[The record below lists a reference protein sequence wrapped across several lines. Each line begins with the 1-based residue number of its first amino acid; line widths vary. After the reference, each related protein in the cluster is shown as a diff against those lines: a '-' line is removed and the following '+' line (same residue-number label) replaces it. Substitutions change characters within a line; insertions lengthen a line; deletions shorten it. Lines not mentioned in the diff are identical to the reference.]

1 MEDNEIFFD
10 FRQTDYSDAAVRN
23 DSELVNKV
31 QMKKMMELVD
41 GQIKKSREFK
51 LPDNNKF
58 DNQHVH
64 NTISIFGNRGAGK
77 TTFLQTTLD
86 KIARLY
92 GKEVVLLKVL
102 DPSLLDCKQHPFI
115 SIIASIHELVEECI
129 NKDYLNRGDI
139 SKTDKDKYD
148 SSYKSLLK
156 GLPFID
162 GVGSVNG
169 YQDWDDDLYVSMQ
182 GMEKAEASN
191 NLIDNFKKYIY
202 NALKVLEKKCFI
214 IPFDDIDTNI
224 NKGFEILEV
233 IRKYLITEQ
242 IITILTGDLDL
253 YSKLVRK
260 ASWESFS
267 KDFLKKECDYSKR
280 NPDEFSHMI
289 NHLENQYLLK
299 VLKPEYRIHLKTI
312 REVIESKNSDI
323 IVKFNNLD
331 TSFTI
336 NECYTVILARIGFE
350 INNIRVTNQIIYFFE
365 GLSIRTQMRLLKL
378 LSIYYEQSLD
388 ENTFVHEFI
397 NIFWTDIKQKSLNAK
412 SLVNDD
418 RYYPVEM
425 MKFLIDTKSLSD
437 CSDFMPHTNDD
448 ILNKALL
455 AISAQFTKQ
464 AENSCFM
471 IFDYWVRVCYIK
483 YVVESLNTEDNTNM
497 LDEIVKFSSILEHD
511 DLTKCIGL
519 VEAYSRSIYK
529 SQSSYNKTLS
539 GTIIIKEKVS
549 NMNNPYTAFLD
560 IISHGT
566 IDQSNHYIRY
576 VSIYKLFAILRD
588 FLFHSIEN
596 QNSHVLKDEYSDY
609 LFLLRKISQF
619 RGYLEP
625 TFTKDKHE
633 VKINNDEFDS
643 ILWNQRMMTPQ
654 WYDLSRKLIDWSKK
668 YSSNNM
674 NIIYPQLLNRIFTR
688 TFFTM
693 INIDNS
699 SSYVNLGQKINAY
712 IIAFL
717 NSVLVECSFD
727 SMMDKEHNIEL
738 IIDNTKKIEYVFKS
752 NLYSLRHLNDFSFL
766 YWLIDCPLLK
776 LFIDPVFYNLIKVSE
791 KSEDSRKKL
800 DKGYIERE
808 QTYRLNSL
816 HRKLDEYNELSENL
830 IKAIRWSDEL
840 RMKTNL
846 DNKKNNLTRLIFS
859 LEPVEDEIM
868 FLDINMSNNII
879 FSKIEKLSIMLEKV
893 GLAINDLAKQI
904 ELVEMFL
911 DNNKVIMAKEQ
922 QMKDD
927 EKNKDFYYRFFNFL
941 CEIKLNNR

>member
-1 MEDNEIFFD
+1 MENNQITLD
-10 FRQTDYSDAAVRN
+10 FSKTDYSDAAVRDDN
-23 DSELVNKV
+23 ELVNIV
-31 QMKKMMELVD
+31 QMEKMMNLIEEQV
-41 GQIKKSREFK
+41 QKSKDFK
-51 LPDNNKF
+51 LPESNKIEKQ
-58 DNQHVH
+58 QHVH

-77 TTFLQTTLD
+77 TTFLQTS
-86 KIARLY
+86 LY
-92 GKEVVLLKVL
+92 LISQKYEKDAVLLKVL

-129 NKDYLNRGDI
+129 NKDYFNRGNI

-148 SSYKSLLK
+148 SSYKNLLK

-162 GVGSVNG
+162 GVGSANS

-260 ASWESFS
+260 ASWDSFS
-267 KDFLKKECDYSKR
+267 KNFLEKERDYSKR

-312 REVIESKNSDI
+312 REVIESKEHKIFVD
-323 IVKFNNLD
+323 FNKAD
-331 TSFTI
+331 TPFTI
-336 NECYTVILARIGFE
+336 NECYTFILDRIGFE
-350 INNIRVTNQIIYFFE
+350 VNNIRVTNQIIYFLE

-378 LSIYYEQSLD
+378 LSSYYEQSFD
-388 ENTFVHEFI
+388 KNTFIHKFI
-397 NIFWTDIKQKSLNAK
+397 NIFWTDIKQKSLDAK

-418 RYYPVEM
+418 SYYPVEM

-455 AISAQFTKQ
+455 AISAQFIKQ
-464 AENSCFM
+464 TQNSSFM

-483 YVVESLNTEDNTNM
+483 YVVESLKTEDNTNM
-497 LDEIVKFSSILEHD
+497 LEEIVKFSSILEHD

-549 NMNNPYTAFLD
+549 NINNPYTAFLD

-596 QNSHVLKDEYSDY
+596 QNSQVLKDEYSD

-625 TFTKDKHE
+625 TFTKDKYE
-633 VKINNDEFDS
+633 IKINNDEFDP
-643 ILWNQRMMTPQ
+643 IVWNQRMMTPQ
-654 WYDLSRKLIDWSKK
+654 WYDLSRKLIYWSKK

-699 SSYVNLGQKINAY
+699 SSYVNLGQKFNAY

-717 NSVLVECSFD
+717 NSVLVECFFD
-727 SMMDKEHNIEL
+727 SIMDKEHNIEI

-752 NLYSLRHLNDFSFL
+752 NLYSLRYLNDFSFL

-776 LFIDPVFYNLIKVSE
+776 LFIDPVFYNLITVSE

-800 DKGYIERE
+800 DMSYIVRE
-808 QTYRLNSL
+808 QTYRLHSL
-816 HRKLDEYNELSENL
+816 HRKLGEYNELSDKL
-830 IKAIRWSDEL
+830 LKAIRWSENFQ
-840 RMKTNL
+840 MKTNL
-846 DNKKNNLTRLIFS
+846 DKKNNLTRLIFS
-859 LEPVEDEIM
+859 LEPVENEIM
-868 FLDINMSNNII
+868 FLDINMSNNMI

-893 GLAINDLAKQI
+893 GLAINDLTKQI
-904 ELVEMFL
+904 EIVESFLV
-911 DNNKVIMAKEQ
+911 NNKAVMPKEQ

-927 EKNKDFYYRFFNFL
+927 EKNKDFYNRFFNFL
-941 CEIKLNNR
+941 CEIKLNN

>member
-1 MEDNEIFFD
+1 MEDNKIILD
-10 FRQTDYSDAAVRN
+10 FRETDYSDAAVRK

-31 QMKKMMELVD
+31 QMEKMMELV
-41 GQIKKSREFK
+41 GNQVENSKKFK
-51 LPDNNKF
+51 LPEGNKSEK
-58 DNQHVH
+58 QHHVH

-77 TTFLQTTLD
+77 TTFLQT
-86 KIARLY
+86 ALY
-92 GKEVVLLKVL
+92 QISQKYEEEAVLLKVL

-129 NKDYLNRGDI
+129 SKDYLNRGNI

-148 SSYKSLLK
+148 FSFKSLLK

-162 GVGSVNG
+162 GVGSANS

-191 NLIDNFKKYIY
+191 NLIDNFIEYVY
-202 NALKVLEKKCFI
+202 NALKVLNKKCFI

-267 KDFLKKECDYSKR
+267 KDFLEKECNYSKR

-312 REVIESKNSDI
+312 REVIESKEYNILVD
-323 IVKFNNLD
+323 FNKAN
-331 TSFTI
+331 TPFTI
-336 NECYTVILARIGFE
+336 NECYTFILDRIGFE
-350 INNIRVTNQIIYFFE
+350 INNIRVTNQIIYFLE
-365 GLSIRTQMRLLKL
+365 SLSIRTQMRLLKL
-378 LSIYYEQSLD
+378 LSSYYEQSFD
-388 ENTFVHEFI
+388 KNTFIHEFI
-397 NIFWTDIKQKSLNAK
+397 NIFWTDIKQKSLDAK

-418 RYYPVEM
+418 SYYPVEM
-425 MKFLIDTKSLSD
+425 MKFLIDTKSLSN

-464 AENSCFM
+464 TQNSSFM

-483 YVVESLNTEDNTNM
+483 YVVESLKTEDSTNM

-539 GTIIIKEKVS
+539 GTIIIKDKVS
-549 NMNNPYTAFLD
+549 NINNPYTAFLD

-596 QNSHVLKDEYSDY
+596 QNSHVLKDEYSD

-625 TFTKDKHE
+625 TFTKDKYE
-633 VKINNDEFDS
+633 IKINNDEFDS
-643 ILWNQRMMTPQ
+643 IVWNQRMMTSQ

-688 TFFTM
+688 TFFTL

-699 SSYVNLGQKINAY
+699 SSYVNLGQKFNAY

-727 SMMDKEHNIEL
+727 FMMDKKLNREL
-738 IIDNTKKIEYVFKS
+738 IIDNTKKIEYVFKN
-752 NLYSLRHLNDFSFL
+752 NLYNLRNLNDFSFL

-776 LFIDPVFYNLIKVSE
+776 LFIDPVFYNLIKSSDKPE
-791 KSEDSRKKL
+791 SIRIEL
-800 DKGYIERE
+800 DKNYIERE
-808 QTYRLNSL
+808 QTYRLLSL
-816 HRKLDEYNELSENL
+816 HSKLNEYNELSEKL
-830 IKAIRWSDEL
+830 LKAIRWSENFQ
-840 RMKTNL
+840 MKTNL
-846 DNKKNNLTRLIFS
+846 DNKNNLKRLIFS
-859 LEPVEDEIM
+859 LEPVENDIM
-868 FLDINMSNNII
+868 FLDISMPNNMI
-879 FSKIEKLSIMLEKV
+879 FSKIDKLSIMLEKV
-893 GLAINDLAKQI
+893 GLVINDLTKQI

-911 DNNKVIMAKEQ
+911 GNNKVVMAKEQ

-927 EKNKDFYYRFFNFL
+927 EKNKDFYYRFFDFL

>member
-1 MEDNEIFFD
+1 MENNKIFLN
-10 FRQTDYSDAAVRN
+10 FRDTDYSDAAVRN
-23 DSELVNKV
+23 ENELVNIV
-31 QMKKMMELVD
+31 QMEKMMNLVKE
-41 GQIKKSREFK
+41 QVQKSKDFN
-51 LPDNNKF
+51 LPEVNKIEKQ
-58 DNQHVH
+58 QHVH

-77 TTFLQTTLD
+77 TTFLQTSLYLISQ
-86 KIARLY
+86 KY
-92 GKEVVLLKVL
+92 GKDVVLLKVL

-148 SSYKSLLK
+148 SSYKNLLK

-162 GVGSVNG
+162 GVGSANS

-191 NLIDNFKKYIY
+191 NLIENFKKYVY
-202 NALKVLEKKCFI
+202 NALKVLNKKCFI

-267 KDFLKKECDYSKR
+267 KNFLEKECSYSKR

-312 REVIESKNSDI
+312 REVIESKEYKIFVD
-323 IVKFNNLD
+323 FNKANTIL
-331 TSFTI
+331 TI
-336 NECYTVILARIGFE
+336 NECYTFILDRIGFE
-350 INNIRVTNQIIYFFE
+350 INNIRATNQIIYFLE
-365 GLSIRTQMRLLKL
+365 CLSIRTQMRLLKL
-378 LSIYYEQSLD
+378 LSSYYEQSFD
-388 ENTFVHEFI
+388 KNTFIHEFI
-397 NIFWTDIKQKSLNAK
+397 NIFWTDIKQKSLDAK

-418 RYYPVEM
+418 SYYPVEM

-455 AISAQFTKQ
+455 AISAQFSKQ
-464 AENSCFM
+464 AQNSSFM
-471 IFDYWVRVCYIK
+471 IFDYWIRVCYIK
-483 YVVESLNTEDNTNM
+483 YVVESLKTEDNTNM

-529 SQSSYNKTLS
+529 SQSSFYKTLP
-539 GTIIIKEKVS
+539 GTIIIKEKVL
-549 NMNNPYTAFLD
+549 NINNPYTAFLD

-588 FLFHSIEN
+588 FLFHSVEN
-596 QNSHVLKDEYSDY
+596 HNSHVLNEEHGD

-625 TFTKDKHE
+625 FFTKDKYE
-633 VKINNDEFDS
+633 VKINNDELDF
-643 ILWNQRMMTPQ
+643 IMWNQRMMMTQ
-654 WYDLSRKLIDWSKK
+654 WYELSRKLIDWSNK
-668 YSSNNM
+668 YSYI
-674 NIIYPQLLNRIFTR
+674 NIKIYPQLLNRIFTR

-693 INIDNS
+693 INIDHS
-699 SSYVNLGQKINAY
+699 SSYVNLGQKFNAY

-717 NSVLVECSFD
+717 NSVLVECSVD
-727 SMMDKEHNIEL
+727 SMIDKEHNIEL

-752 NLYSLRHLNDFSFL
+752 NLYNLRELNGFGFL

-776 LFIDPVFYNLIKVSE
+776 LFIDPVFYSLIKVSE
-791 KSEDSRKKL
+791 KSEDSRKQL
-800 DKGYIERE
+800 DRSYIERE
-808 QTYRLNSL
+808 QTYRLLSL
-816 HRKLDEYNELSENL
+816 HSKLKEYNELSDKL
-830 IKAIRWSDEL
+830 LKAIRWSEDFQ
-840 RMKTNL
+840 MKTNL

-859 LEPVEDEIM
+859 LEPVENEIM
-868 FLDINMSNNII
+868 FLDINMPNNMI

-893 GLAINDLAKQI
+893 GLAINDLTKQI
-904 ELVEMFL
+904 ESVEMFL
-911 DNNKVIMAKEQ
+911 SNNKVVEAKEH
-922 QMKDD
+922 QMKDND
-927 EKNKDFYYRFFNFL
+927 KNKDFYSRFFNFL
-941 CEIKLNNR
+941 CEIKLNIR

>member
-1 MEDNEIFFD
+1 MEDNKIILD
-10 FRQTDYSDAAVRN
+10 FRETDYSDAAVRK

-31 QMKKMMELVD
+31 QMEKMMELV
-41 GQIKKSREFK
+41 GNQVENSKKFK
-51 LPDNNKF
+51 LPEGNKSEK
-58 DNQHVH
+58 QHHVH

-77 TTFLQTTLD
+77 TTFLQT
-86 KIARLY
+86 ALY
-92 GKEVVLLKVL
+92 QISQKYEEEAVLLKVL

-129 NKDYLNRGDI
+129 SKDYLNRGNI

-148 SSYKSLLK
+148 FSFKSLLK

-162 GVGSVNG
+162 GVGSANS

-191 NLIDNFKKYIY
+191 NLIDNFIEYVY
-202 NALKVLEKKCFI
+202 NALKVLNKKCFI

-267 KDFLKKECDYSKR
+267 KDFLEKECNYSKR

-312 REVIESKNSDI
+312 REVIESKEYNILVD
-323 IVKFNNLD
+323 FNKAN
-331 TSFTI
+331 TPFTI
-336 NECYTVILARIGFE
+336 NECYTFILDRIGFE
-350 INNIRVTNQIIYFFE
+350 INNIRVTNQIIYFLE
-365 GLSIRTQMRLLKL
+365 SLSIRTQMRLLKL
-378 LSIYYEQSLD
+378 LSSYYEQSFD
-388 ENTFVHEFI
+388 KNTFIHEFI
-397 NIFWTDIKQKSLNAK
+397 NIFWTDIKQKSLDAK

-418 RYYPVEM
+418 SYYPVEM
-425 MKFLIDTKSLSD
+425 MKFLIDTKSLSN

-464 AENSCFM
+464 TQNSSFM

-483 YVVESLNTEDNTNM
+483 YVVESLKTEDSTNM

-539 GTIIIKEKVS
+539 GTIIIKDKVS
-549 NMNNPYTAFLD
+549 NINNPYTAFLD

-596 QNSHVLKDEYSDY
+596 QNSHVLKDEYSD

-625 TFTKDKHE
+625 TFTKDKYE
-633 VKINNDEFDS
+633 IKINNDEFDS
-643 ILWNQRMMTPQ
+643 IVWNQRMMTSQ

-688 TFFTM
+688 TFFTL

-699 SSYVNLGQKINAY
+699 SSYVNLGQKFNAY

-727 SMMDKEHNIEL
+727 FMMDKKLNREL
-738 IIDNTKKIEYVFKS
+738 IIDNTKKIEYVFKN
-752 NLYSLRHLNDFSFL
+752 NLYNLRNLNDFSFL

-776 LFIDPVFYNLIKVSE
+776 LFIDPVFYNLIKSSDKPE
-791 KSEDSRKKL
+791 SIRIEL
-800 DKGYIERE
+800 DKNYIERE
-808 QTYRLNSL
+808 QTYRLLSL
-816 HRKLDEYNELSENL
+816 HSKLNEYNELSEKL
-830 IKAIRWSDEL
+830 LKAIRWSENFQ
-840 RMKTNL
+840 MKTNL
-846 DNKKNNLTRLIFS
+846 DNKNNLKRLIFS
-859 LEPVEDEIM
+859 LEPVENDIM
-868 FLDINMSNNII
+868 FLDISMPNNMI
-879 FSKIEKLSIMLEKV
+879 FSKIDKLSIMLEKV
-893 GLAINDLAKQI
+893 GLAINDLTKQI

-911 DNNKVIMAKEQ
+911 GNNKVVMAKEQ

-927 EKNKDFYYRFFNFL
+927 EKNKDFYYRFFDFL

>member
-1 MEDNEIFFD
+1 MEDNKIILD
-10 FRQTDYSDAAVRN
+10 FRETDYSDAAVRK

-31 QMKKMMELVD
+31 QMEKMMELV
-41 GQIKKSREFK
+41 GIQVENSKKFK
-51 LPDNNKF
+51 LPEGNKIEK
-58 DNQHVH
+58 QHHVH

-77 TTFLQTTLD
+77 TTFLQT
-86 KIARLY
+86 ALY
-92 GKEVVLLKVL
+92 QISQKYEEEAVLLKVL

-129 NKDYLNRGDI
+129 NKDYLNRGNI

-148 SSYKSLLK
+148 FSFKSLLK

-162 GVGSVNG
+162 GVGSANS

-191 NLIDNFKKYIY
+191 NLIDNFIKYVY
-202 NALKVLEKKCFI
+202 NALKVLGKKCFI

-267 KDFLKKECDYSKR
+267 KDFLEKECNYSKR

-312 REVIESKNSDI
+312 REVVESKEYNI
-323 IVKFNNLD
+323 LVFFNKANTPL
-331 TSFTI
+331 SI
-336 NECYTVILARIGFE
+336 NKCYTCILSRIGFE
-350 INNIRVTNQIIYFFE
+350 INNIRVTNQIIYFLE
-365 GLSIRTQMRLLKL
+365 GLSIRTQMRILKL
-378 LSIYYEQSLD
+378 LSNDYEQSFD
-388 ENTFVHEFI
+388 KTTFIHEFI
-397 NIFWTDIKQKSLNAK
+397 NIFWTDIKQKSLDAK

-418 RYYPVEM
+418 SYYPVEM

-464 AENSCFM
+464 TENSCFM

-483 YVVESLNTEDNTNM
+483 YVVESLKTEDNTDM
-497 LDEIVKFSSILEHD
+497 LDEVIKFSSILEHD

-529 SQSSYNKTLS
+529 SQSSYYKTLP
-539 GTIIIKEKVS
+539 GTIIIKEKIS
-549 NMNNPYTAFLD
+549 DINNPYTAFLD

-596 QNSHVLKDEYSDY
+596 QYSHVSNNEYSD
-609 LFLLRKISQF
+609 LLLLKKISQF

-625 TFTKDKHE
+625 IFTKDKYE
-633 VKINNDEFDS
+633 IKINNDELDP
-643 ILWNQRMMTPQ
+643 IVWNQNMMTSQ

-668 YSSNNM
+668 YSYI
-674 NIIYPQLLNRIFTR
+674 NIMIYPQLLNRIFTR

-693 INIDNS
+693 INIDHS
-699 SSYVNLGQKINAY
+699 SSYVNLGQKFNAY

-727 SMMDKEHNIEL
+727 SMIDKKHNIEL

-752 NLYSLRHLNDFSFL
+752 NLYNLRELNDFSLL

-791 KSEDSRKKL
+791 KLEDNRKKL
-800 DKGYIERE
+800 DMSYVERE
-808 QTYRLNSL
+808 QTYRLLSL
-816 HRKLDEYNELSENL
+816 KSKLKEYNELSEKLL
-830 IKAIRWSDEL
+830 IAIRWSEDFQ
-840 RMKTNL
+840 MKTNL

-859 LEPVEDEIM
+859 LEPIENEIM
-868 FLDINMSNNII
+868 FLDINMSNNMI

-893 GLAINDLAKQI
+893 GLAINDLTKQI
-904 ELVEMFL
+904 ESVEMFL
-911 DNNKVIMAKEQ
+911 KNKVDVAQEH
-922 QMKDD
+922 QMNDN
-927 EKNKDFYYRFFNFL
+927 EKNKNFYYRFFNL
-941 CEIKLNNR
+941 MCRIKLNNR

>member
-41 GQIKKSREFK
+41 GQINKSREFK

-191 NLIDNFKKYIY
+191 NLIDNFIKYVY
-202 NALKVLEKKCFI
+202 NALEVLDKKCFI
-214 IPFDDIDTNI
+214 ISFDDIDTNI

-260 ASWESFS
+260 ASWDSFS
-267 KDFLKKECDYSKR
+267 KNFLEKECDYSKR

-299 VLKPEYRIHLKTI
+299 VLKPENRIHLKTI

-323 IVKFNNLD
+323 IVKFNSGNNRL
-331 TSFTI
+331 TI
-336 NECYTVILARIGFE
+336 NDCYESILNRIGFE
-350 INNIRVTNQIIYFFE
+350 INNIRVTNQIIYFLE

-378 LSIYYEQSLD
+378 LSNCYNNEQLF
-388 ENTFVHEFI
+388 NKNIFTHEFI
-397 NIFWTDIKQKSLNAK
+397 NIFWTDIKQKSLDAK

-418 RYYPVEM
+418 SYYPVEM

-464 AENSCFM
+464 VNKSAFM
-471 IFDYWVRVCYIK
+471 IFDYWVRVCYLK
-483 YVVESLNTEDNTNM
+483 YVVESFKVEDNINM
-497 LDEIVKFSSILEHD
+497 LDEVVKFSSILEHD
-511 DLTKCIGL
+511 DLTKCVGL

-529 SQSSYNKTLS
+529 SNLFPYKTIP
-539 GTIIIKEKVS
+539 GTIIINEVIENDNDGNSKL
-549 NMNNPYTAFLD
+549 LD

-566 IDQSNHYIRY
+566 INQSNDLVRL
-576 VSIYKLFAILRD
+576 VSLYKLFAVIRD
-588 FLFHSIEN
+588 FLFHISFGGKTVGYIN
-596 QNSHVLKDEYSDY
+596 VTM
-609 LFLLRKISQF
+609 LRKISQF

-625 TFTKDKHE
+625 LYSKDVYN
-633 VKINNDEFDS
+633 VKLENNDFEEKELPS
-643 ILWNQRMMTPQ
+643 YEKVMSSK
-654 WYDLSRKLIDWSKK
+654 WYEISKEMIEWSSKF
-668 YSSNNM
+668 NNDYDIH
-674 NIIYPQLLNRIFTR
+674 NISPQLLNRIFTR
-688 TFFTM
+688 TYFTM
-693 INIDNS
+693 INIDQD
-699 SSYVNLGQKINAY
+699 SSYVNLGQKLNAY

-717 NSVLVECSFD
+717 NSVLVESYFD
-727 SMMDKEHNIEL
+727 NHTPNDI
-738 IIDNTKKIEYVFKS
+738 IIDNMGKIENIFKFNIAMIKNGHRS
-752 NLYSLRHLNDFSFL
+752 NRLLRWFME
-766 YWLIDCPLLK
+766 CPLLN
-776 LFIDPVFYNLIKVSE
+776 LFINPVYFRIL
-791 KSEDSRKKL
+791 
-800 DKGYIERE
+800 KGYEAKIGKDHLYNIYYNERE
-808 QTYRLNSL
+808 LYFKIKSL
-816 HRKLDEYNELSENL
+816 HKMLDEYNLLSENL
-830 IKAIRWSDEL
+830 IKAIKWTEDL
-840 RMKTNL
+840 KMKTI
-846 DNKKNNLTRLIFS
+846 DKDSYPKFIFS
-859 LEPVEDEIM
+859 LKPLENGIM
-868 FLDINMSNNII
+868 YLDINMSNNLI
-879 FSKIEKLSIMLEKV
+879 FQKIDKMSTMLEKV
-893 GLAINDLAKQI
+893 GALIYSI
-904 ELVEMFL
+904 E
-911 DNNKVIMAKEQ
+911 K
-922 QMKDD
+922 
-927 EKNKDFYYRFFNFL
+927 
-941 CEIKLNNR
+941 EIKNSEMYYSEVFDSKREKLEILKQENLNEIDDSFYRYLCNIRIK

>member
-1 MEDNEIFFD
+1 MEDNKITLD
-10 FRQTDYSDAAVRN
+10 FSKTDYSDAAVRN
-23 DSELVNKV
+23 DSELVNIV
-31 QMKKMMELVD
+31 QMEKMMEL
-41 GQIKKSREFK
+41 IKKQVQKSKDFK
-51 LPDNNKF
+51 LPESNKIEK
-58 DNQHVH
+58 QHHVH

-77 TTFLQTTLD
+77 TTFLQT
-86 KIARLY
+86 ALY
-92 GKEVVLLKVL
+92 QISQKYEEEAVLLKVL

-115 SIIASIHELVEECI
+115 SIIASIHELVEKCI
-129 NKDYLNRGDI
+129 NKDYLNRGNI

-148 SSYKSLLK
+148 FSYKNLLK

-162 GVGSVNG
+162 GVGSANS

-191 NLIDNFKKYIY
+191 NLIDNFIEYVY
-202 NALKVLEKKCFI
+202 DALKVLNKKCFI

-267 KDFLKKECDYSKR
+267 KDFLEKECNYSKR

-312 REVIESKNSDI
+312 REVIESKEYNILVD
-323 IVKFNNLD
+323 FNKAN
-331 TSFTI
+331 TPFTI
-336 NECYTVILARIGFE
+336 NECYTLILDRIGFE
-350 INNIRVTNQIIYFFE
+350 INNIRVTNQIIYFLE

-378 LSIYYEQSLD
+378 LSSYYEQSFD
-388 ENTFVHEFI
+388 KNTFIHEFI
-397 NIFWTDIKQKSLNAK
+397 NIFWTDIKQKSLDAK

-418 RYYPVEM
+418 SYYPVEM

-464 AENSCFM
+464 TQNSSFM

-483 YVVESLNTEDNTNM
+483 YVVESLQTEDSTNM

-549 NMNNPYTAFLD
+549 NINNPYTAFLD

-596 QNSHVLKDEYSDY
+596 QNSHVLKDEYSD

-625 TFTKDKHE
+625 TFTKDKYE
-633 VKINNDEFDS
+633 IKINNDEFDS
-643 ILWNQRMMTPQ
+643 IVWNQRMMTSQ

-688 TFFTM
+688 TFFTL

-699 SSYVNLGQKINAY
+699 SSYVNLGQKFNAY

-727 SMMDKEHNIEL
+727 FMMDKKLNREL
-738 IIDNTKKIEYVFKS
+738 IIDNTKKIEYVFKN
-752 NLYSLRHLNDFSFL
+752 NLYNLRNLNDFSFL

-776 LFIDPVFYNLIKVSE
+776 LFIDPVFYNLIKSSDKPE
-791 KSEDSRKKL
+791 SIRIEL
-800 DKGYIERE
+800 DKNYIERE
-808 QTYRLNSL
+808 QTYRLLSL
-816 HRKLDEYNELSENL
+816 HSKLNEYNELSEKL
-830 IKAIRWSDEL
+830 LKAIRWSENFQ
-840 RMKTNL
+840 MKTNL
-846 DNKKNNLTRLIFS
+846 DNKNNLKRLIFS
-859 LEPVEDEIM
+859 LEPVENDIM
-868 FLDINMSNNII
+868 FLDISMPNNMI
-879 FSKIEKLSIMLEKV
+879 FSKIDKLSIMLEKV
-893 GLAINDLAKQI
+893 GLAINDLTKQI

-911 DNNKVIMAKEQ
+911 GNNKVVMAKEQ

-927 EKNKDFYYRFFNFL
+927 EKNKDFYYRFFDFL